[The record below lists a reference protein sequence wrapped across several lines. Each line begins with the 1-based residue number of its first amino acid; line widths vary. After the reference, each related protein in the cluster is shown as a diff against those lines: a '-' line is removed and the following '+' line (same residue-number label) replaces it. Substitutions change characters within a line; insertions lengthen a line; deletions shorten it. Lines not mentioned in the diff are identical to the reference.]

1 MGATMAEAPMLPQP
15 KPSANRFEGKYCLV
29 TGASKGIGFAI
40 ALRLAE
46 EGGFVC
52 IHYGRDKAGAEKA
65 EALIEES
72 LKAKGIDEKR
82 TMLVSADM
90 GKEEEVN
97 AMFDAFFATWPRL
110 DVVIPNAGIQTPSES
125 HETTSEDFDRVL
137 NVNLKGYFLC
147 AKRAL
152 KHFVERP
159 EGPRGGVIVFDSSVH
174 QIVPNPTY
182 LGYACSKA
190 AIGHMTSTL
199 ALEYAERGIRVNAVA
214 PGAIATPMNMAWIDD
229 EKKREEVCSH
239 IPMGRP
245 GSSEEIAA
253 VFAFLASEDA
263 SYITGQ
269 TLYACGGLT
278 LYPEFRTAWSSE

>member
-1 MGATMAEAPMLPQP
+1 MERTRAIMSQPLPQP
-15 KPSANRFEGKYCLV
+15 LPSAKRFEGKYCLV
-29 TGASKGIGFAI
+29 TGASKGIGMGIAI
-40 ALRLAE
+40 RLAQ
-46 EGGFVC
+46 EGAHVC
-52 IHYGRDKAGAEKA
+52 IHYGRDKAGAESCA
-65 EALIEES
+65 SIIQQNLADEGITESRTLI
-72 LKAKGIDEKR
+72 LG
-82 TMLVSADM
+82 ADM

-97 AMFDAFFATWPRL
+97 AMFTQLFASWPRL
-110 DVVIPNAGIQTPSES
+110 DVVVPNAGIQIPAES
-125 HETTSEDFDRVL
+125 HVSSSDDFDRVL
-137 NVNLKGYFLC
+137 NVNLKGYYYC
-147 AKRAL
+147 AKAAIA
-152 KHFVERP
+152 HFLSR
-159 EGPRGGVIVFDSSVH
+159 EGGGSIVFDSSVH
-174 QIVPNPTY
+174 QIIPKPTY